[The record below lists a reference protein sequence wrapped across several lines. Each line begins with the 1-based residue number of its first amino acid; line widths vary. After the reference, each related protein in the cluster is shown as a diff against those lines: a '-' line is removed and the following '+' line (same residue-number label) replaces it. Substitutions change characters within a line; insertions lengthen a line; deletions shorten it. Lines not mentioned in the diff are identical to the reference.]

1 MACFNRLGQVSS
13 SHSLRGH
20 IMTNTKRVY
29 LTPTLTEVK
38 FEDKN
43 LVSFLSCS
51 KQTRAEG
58 AVTNGCCELQPEK
71 LPASAF
77 DPS

>member
-1 MACFNRLGQVSS
+1 MAETR
-13 SHSLRGH
+13 
-20 IMTNTKRVY
+20 KPY
-29 LTPTLTEVK
+29 LTPTITEVK

-51 KQTRAEG
+51 KQSRIEG
-58 AVTNGCCELQPEK
+58 AVTNGCCELMPEQ